1 MIEETCL
8 PRAIHLRIEEVFA
21 PIFFHYPNGTKDRS
35 VWQPRDTS
43 IYIRQWRELASKREW
58 LTPNAAATEHSAEF
72 SKEQVTD
79 IFKLYMEEMKK
90 TLRPDQRGK
99 KWTYYKSC
107 TESKMRREAGHVF
120 IANAIWTLGLP
131 RLPPFATEQ
140 RPPSATD
147 LEAVPEAIQSV
158 LEWLDRIASALMN
171 HHATKEYEEALRK
184 SGVTH
189 GETGLSA
196 TEQKTRAAIRNARF
210 DTRIAKEL
218 ATKLKHGTLRWDTCM
233 PWQKELLDAYR
244 NGSLDERLREVTSGG
259 SRDTMCRTP
268 SLAIG

>member
-1 MIEETCL
+1 M
-8 PRAIHLRIEEVFA
+8 
-21 PIFFHYPNGTKDRS
+21 
-35 VWQPRDTS
+35 WQPRDTS

-79 IFKLYMEEMKK
+79 IFKLYMEEMKN

-158 LEWLDRIASALMN
+158 LEWLDRVAVALLD
-171 HHATKEYEEALRK
+171 HGTTPEYQEALRK
-184 SGVTH
+184 SGIAH
-189 GETGLSA
+189 GQSALSA
-196 TEQKTRAAIRNARF
+196 TEQETRAANRKAKF
-210 DTRIAKEL
+210 EMHIAKQL
-218 ATKLKHGTLRWDTCM
+218 AKEWDTGVLTMNNCNH
-233 PWQKELLDAYR
+233 WQFKLLQAYWD
-244 NGSLDERLREVTSGG
+244 GSLHERLRQVTSA
-259 SRDTMCRTP
+259 DTMCRTP
-268 SLAIG
+268 SLARGSATEQTIH